1 MASGGSKP
9 PAPARIERRRT
20 LHPTPL
26 EFAQILRRSR
36 EGRAR
41 KRATEARTTQYRQYQ
56 TL

>member
-26 EFAQILRRSR
+26 EFAQIFRRSR

-41 KRATEARTTQYRQYQ
+41 KRATEARTTEYQ